1 MLDINLQLIIA
12 QIITFL
18 IGAWL
23 LWKIAFK
30 QLVAVFKERA
40 NKINN
45 DLDQADRTRKEVEQL
60 KADLQSQLSA
70 IAEKSQEVIRKATIE
85 SQKVRDEIIREAR
98 TQSQDILKRAETQI
112 AIEKAKA
119 IKELRQE
126 VARLSLEISEKIIV
140 KTVDEATHTQLVEQ
154 AFAELEKK
162 S

>member
-30 QLVAVFKERA
+30 KLVAIFQERA
-40 NKINN
+40 DKINN
-45 DLDQADRTRKEVEQL
+45 DLNQAEQARVEAEKIKTELQNQL
-60 KADLQSQLSA
+60 AA
-70 IAEKSQEVIRKATIE
+70 ISEKSQEAIRKATIE
-85 SQKVRDEIIREAR
+85 AQKVRDEIIQEAR
-98 TQSQDILKRAETQI
+98 AQSQDLFKRAESQI

-126 VARLSLEISEKIIV
+126 VARLSLEISEKIIA
-140 KTVDEATHTQLVEQ
+140 KSVDEATHRQLVEQ
-154 AFAELEKK
+154 VFAELERR
-162 S
+162 